1 MLAFFFKVIC
11 FFPFFSL
18 FVRFLLSDLPLEGS
32 MQIRKSKCAK
42 WLCYTLSQK
51 DEQRVAT
58 VIQNLHNTSFR
69 ITYDMCSPF
78 SPPSKLKG
86 AQSYFSTFSFLFHLN
101 NILES
106 GQHSRVDRLQICP
119 SQMCSPRQ
127 NWWVQ
132 EVHQK
137 ECRCGGQSS
146 EVMEAARC

>member
-18 FVRFLLSDLPLEGS
+18 FIRFLLSDLPLEGS

-69 ITYDMCSPF
+69 ITYDMCSPL

-86 AQSYFSTFSFLFHLN
+86 AQSYFATFSFLFHLN
-101 NILES
+101 NIFES
-106 GQHSRVDRLQICP
+106 GQVTNMSNPNVQPKTELMSAGGAPKRVP
-119 SQMCSPRQ
+119 M
-127 NWWVQ
+127 WWLIVRS
-132 EVHQK
+132 H
-137 ECRCGGQSS
+137 GGSK
-146 EVMEAARC
+146 MLI